1 MLFKLSAL
9 LVALHGYVLLYAQ
22 SLTPKE
28 VTVTAQLIHADST
41 TPRAMVFNF
50 LNPFIRGRKSAAF
63 DEQNRLAA
71 FEEMVFTQNMTIQ
84 YNSTFINLLVAPGDS
99 VHLVIDGSR
108 LKEKDFR
115 WLTISGDN
123 ALASQQLNRW
133 HYYYNTHF
141 TQSLAPAGSL
151 PAMTDSIKA
160 AHRQSLLMLDDYAR
174 THSLLAAVKHWAE
187 NDIKYTVSYLAADY
201 LITEDSATG
210 RQSFNDQ
217 LYRDPLFDQYNSSG
231 FQSMM
236 FPYHLGNYYQTV
248 LKSDSTISRL
258 RQNMQYK
265 EALEKAL
272 FLLGREPKS
281 ISRDYMLFSFTNSLL
296 PRAPRLLDSLPALS
310 SMFADSLV
318 YSYLVKAALAIENPR
333 LSEKPIAGMLQL
345 SQKGIDKLPAVEIL
359 QYFGKKYAG
368 KVIYVDVYA
377 TWCIPCLQEAEK
389 MPLIKA
395 AVDPSKIVFLNIC
408 LQSDQKAWQ
417 TLVKRRDYMDENYF
431 LSDDATKLFMGM
443 YGIEGFPSYILINKQ
458 GEIQSMKAPR
468 PSDGELL
475 IRTLNKMKE

>member
-9 LVALHGYVLLYAQ
+9 LVALHGYVLLCAQ
-22 SLTPKE
+22 SLIPKE
-28 VTVTAQLIHADST
+28 VKVTAQLIHADST

-71 FEEMVFTQNMTIQ
+71 FQEMVFTQNMTIQ

-115 WLTISGDN
+115 WLSIRGDN
-123 ALASQQLNRW
+123 ALASQQLNQW

-141 TQSLAPAGSL
+141 TQLLAPAGSL
-151 PAMTDSIKA
+151 PAMTDSIRSA
-160 AHRQSLLMLDDYAR
+160 YRQSLLMLDDYAR
-174 THSLLAAVKHWAE
+174 THSLMPAVKSWAE

-201 LITEDSATG
+201 LATEDSATG
-210 RQSFNDQ
+210 RLSLNDQ
-217 LYRDPLFDQYNSSG
+217 LYRDALFDQYNPAG

-248 LKSDSTISRL
+248 LKSDSTIGVL
-258 RQNMQYK
+258 RQNMRYK
-265 EALEKAL
+265 EAAEKAL
-272 FLLGREPKS
+272 YLLGREPKS
-281 ISRDYMLFSFTNSLL
+281 ISRDYMLFSFTSGLL
-296 PRAPRLLDSLPALS
+296 PRSPRLLDSLPALS
-310 SMFADSLV
+310 SMFADGLA
-318 YSYLVKAALAIENPR
+318 YSYIVKAGLAIDNPR
-333 LSEKPIAGMLQL
+333 PNETPIAGMLQL
-345 SQKGIDKLPAVEIL
+345 SQKGINKMPAVEIL
-359 QYFGKKYAG
+359 RYFSKKYAG
-368 KVIYVDVYA
+368 KVIYIDVYA
-377 TWCIPCLQEAEK
+377 TWCTPCLQEAEK

-395 AVDPSKIVFLNIC
+395 GVDTAKIVFLNIC

-417 TLVKRRDYMDENYF
+417 TLVKRRDYTDENYF

-475 IRTLNKMKE
+475 IRTLNKLTD